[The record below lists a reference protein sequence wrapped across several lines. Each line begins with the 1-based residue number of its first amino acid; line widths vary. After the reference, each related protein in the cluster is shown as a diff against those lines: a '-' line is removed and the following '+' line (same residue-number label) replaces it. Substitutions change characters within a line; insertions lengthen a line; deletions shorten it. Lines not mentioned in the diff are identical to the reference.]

1 MNYEKLELS
10 GQNTLYEKHNSK
22 HPAQQS
28 IELVINGNLDEKL
41 PRQEDF
47 VGLHDTTLR
56 NHQKT
61 LLYHM
66 IQLENNS
73 IKPSSRFSVSSNIGV
88 VGDVVG
94 AGKSLPTLLLIH
106 NSKTFN
112 SSKDKYYTYNKTCSV
127 SVVDHTNTGPIS
139 NRIYSSILVVPHT
152 LVRQWRT
159 YADNYVPDLQYKVIN
174 KKSHLKLYEDDDSKK
189 QLYKNIAE
197 FINAPLIIV
206 SSTFF
211 SQFMNVYI
219 GGKSVMNMN
228 YDRIIFDEAD
238 TIHIPNCY
246 RPTANFYWFITSS
259 IINLMLPLSR
269 YYNGTYID
277 GIKCTGFIKN
287 VFTELEQN
295 AFPFYHLIFFKNK
308 DAYIQSSFELPKPN
322 IKYVTCFT
330 PPAVKVL
337 KGILDDKVIQML
349 QGDDLKGAMEQV
361 GSMNLIKSTDDI
373 IKISTTMLNK
383 DLQNKQK
390 EFEYKSGLTYATTES
405 KQHALE
411 NIQHKINEIRG
422 KIKLIENRVQ
432 NKFCTVCTSD
442 AVIPTITMCCK
453 NVFCLSC
460 IQSSFEHNP
469 ICPFCRAKITKDS
482 IKIQSELSTEEK
494 VIDLPNDIKKVKKLP
509 NKVDTMLKIIKE
521 KPAGKFLIVSLYENS
536 LNELAEKLSDNDII
550 TAKLSGNN
558 LVVNKTLTRFK
569 DPSSNL
575 GCILLNALHYGSGL
589 NIPEAT
595 DIIIYHK
602 LSKELEVQVIGRA
615 QRFGRVGSLNIH
627 YLQTEGEYD

>member
-1 MNYEKLELS
+1 MNYEHLDLS
-10 GQNTLYEKHNSK
+10 GHSS
-22 HPAQQS
+22 QS
-28 IELVINGNLDEKL
+28 ISAVQHPKQTSINLVLNGNLDEKL
-41 PRQEDF
+41 PRQEEF
-47 VGLHDTTLR
+47 SGLENTTLR

-66 IQLENNS
+66 ITLEHNS
-73 IKPSSRFSVSSNIGV
+73 IKPSPRFSISSNIGV

-106 NSKTFN
+106 NSKTFSGN
-112 SSKDKYYTYNKTCSV
+112 KDKYYTYNKTCSV
-127 SVVDHTNTGPIS
+127 SVVDSSNTGPIS
-139 NRIYSSILVVPHT
+139 NRIHSSILVVPHT

-159 YADNYVPDLQYKVIN
+159 YSDNYVPELQYKVIN
-174 KKSHLKLYEDDDSKK
+174 KKSHLELYEGGDYKK
-189 QLYKNIAE
+189 PLYKTIND
-197 FINAPLIIV
+197 FINTPLVIV

-211 SQFMNVYI
+211 SQFMNTSI
-219 GGKSVMNMN
+219 GAKSVMNMN

-246 RPTANFYWFITSS
+246 RPTANFYWFVTSS
-259 IINLMLPLSR
+259 IINLMLPVSR
-269 YYNGTYID
+269 YHNGHYID

-295 AFPFYHLIFFKNK
+295 GFPFYHHIFFKNK
-308 DAYIQSSFELPKPN
+308 DSYIQSSFELPKPN
-322 IKYVTCFT
+322 INYVTCFT
-330 PPAVKVL
+330 PPAVKIL

-361 GSMNLIKSTDDI
+361 GSMNLLKSTDDI
-373 IKISTTMLNK
+373 IKISTNMLIK

-390 EFEYKSGLTYATTES
+390 ELDYKSGLTYATNES
-405 KQHALE
+405 KQNALE
-411 NIQHKINEIRG
+411 NIRHKMGEIKE

-432 NKFCTVCTSD
+432 NKFCIVCNSD
-442 AVIPTITMCCK
+442 AVIPTVTMCCK

-460 IQSSFEHNP
+460 IQSSLEHNP
-469 ICPFCRAKITKDS
+469 TCPFCRAKINSES
-482 IKIQSELSTEEK
+482 IKIQSELKAEEK
-494 VIDLPNDIKKVKKLP
+494 VIDTPSEVKKVKKLP
-509 NKVDTMLKIIKE
+509 NKVDTMLKLIKG
-521 KPAGKFLIVSLYENS
+521 KPGGKFLVVSLYENS

-558 LVVNKTLTRFK
+558 LVVNKTLMRFK
-569 DPSSNL
+569 DPASNL

>member
-1 MNYEKLELS
+1 MNYEIVDLAGMDTAQKL
-10 GQNTLYEKHNSK
+10 K
-22 HPAQQS
+22 S
-28 IELVINGNLDEKL
+28 IGLVINGNLDEKL
-41 PRQEDF
+41 PRQEEF
-47 VGLHDTTLR
+47 IGLENTTLR

-66 IQLENNS
+66 ISLENNS
-73 IKPSSRFSVSSNIGV
+73 IKPSSRFSISSNIGV

-94 AGKSLPTLLLIH
+94 AGKSLPTLLLVH

-112 SSKDKYYTYNKTCSV
+112 SIKDKYYTYNKTCSV
-127 SVVDHTNTGPIS
+127 SVVDHCNNGPVS
-139 NRIYSSILVVPHT
+139 NCIHSSILVVPHT

-159 YADNYVPDLQYKVIN
+159 YADNYVPDLRYKVIN
-174 KKSHLKLYEDDDSKK
+174 KKSHLELYTDGDYKK
-189 QLYKNIAE
+189 PLYKTINE
-197 FINAPLIIV
+197 FINTPLVIV

-211 SQFMNVYI
+211 SQFMNTSI
-219 GGKSVMNMN
+219 GGKSVLNMN

-246 RPTANFYWFITSS
+246 RPTAKFYWFVTSS
-259 IINLMLPLSR
+259 IINLMMPVSR
-269 YYNGTYID
+269 YYNGNYID

-287 VFTELEQN
+287 VFSELESN
-295 AFPFYHLIFFKNK
+295 GFPFYHHIFFKNK
-308 DAYIQSSFELPKPN
+308 DSYIQSSFELPKPN
-322 IKYVTCFT
+322 INYVTCFT
-330 PPAVKVL
+330 PPAVKIL

-361 GSMNLIKSTDDI
+361 GSMNLLKSTDDI
-373 IKISTTMLNK
+373 IKISTNMLIK
-383 DLQNKQK
+383 DLQNKEK
-390 EFEYKSGLTYATTES
+390 EFDYKSVLTYATPES

-411 NIQHKINEIRG
+411 NIRHKINEIKG

-432 NKFCTVCTSD
+432 NKFCIVCNSD
-442 AVIPTITMCCK
+442 AVTPTITMCCK
-453 NVFCLSC
+453 NVFCLTC
-460 IQSSFEHNP
+460 ITSSMTHNP
-469 ICPFCRAKITKDS
+469 ICPFCRAKITIAD
-482 IKIQSELSTEEK
+482 IKVQADMLPEEKEK
-494 VIDLPNDIKKVKKLP
+494 VIDTPSEVKKVKKLP
-509 NKVDTMLKIIKE
+509 NKVDTMLKLIKG
-521 KPAGKFLIVSLYENS
+521 KAGGKFLVVSLYENS

-569 DPSSNL
+569 DPASNL